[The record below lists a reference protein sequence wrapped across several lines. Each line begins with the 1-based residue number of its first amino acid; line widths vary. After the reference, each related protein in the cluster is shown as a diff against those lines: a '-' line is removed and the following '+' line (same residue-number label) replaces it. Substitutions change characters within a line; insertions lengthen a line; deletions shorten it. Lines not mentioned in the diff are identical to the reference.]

1 MDCFTKIMTLIGL
14 DGKWVTFRGERNV
27 IPNCVIPAM
36 TVSKLMRKGC
46 MAHLAYVI
54 NSKKGEVRIEN
65 FSIVR

>member
-1 MDCFTKIMTLIGL
+1 
-14 DGKWVTFRGERNV
+14 VTFRGERNV

-65 FSIVR
+65 FPIVR